1 MKKQTNVE
9 NVSYWINNTPKLHA
23 IAQIC
28 IFWDNTKGK
37 KKAAETMIRS
47 LKQNISGMNAK
58 LETPD
63 GVPYTVN
70 NVMMVLRNMECLV
83 RSK

>member
-1 MKKQTNVE
+1 
-9 NVSYWINNTPKLHA
+9 
-23 IAQIC
+23 
-28 IFWDNTKGK
+28 
-37 KKAAETMIRS
+37 MIRT
-47 LKQNISGMNAK
+47 LKQNTSGINAK

-70 NVMMVLRNMECLV
+70 NIMMVLRNMECLV